1 MKPVR
6 SFLVAAALAA
16 SLLPVVALA
25 ADAASPPAGGPE
37 VEERLKAA
45 RQRLEEAAREVAQL
59 SGQLGRNFQLRIG
72 GMPGDAPVPR
82 ALIGVNIDNASGR
95 DGAHVVN
102 VSPGSPAAEAGIK
115 PGDVITSIA
124 GADLTK
130 DSDPSRALVEKM
142 AQVEPNL
149 KLQVGVLRDGK
160 KMDFDVTP
168 RPAPP
173 ITINLA
179 QGVAPPVPVAPG
191 MPPAPGVR
199 RFELQRIEPQQPAGP
214 EGLEAFRG
222 MLERAGGPDTG
233 ARFQGMEFATLSERL
248 GSYFGVKAGVLVVRA
263 GMESP
268 FKLQDGDVILAIDG
282 REATSAQHAGRILRS
297 YQPGEKLT
305 LRVQRDRKAI
315 NIEVNAPGGRN

>member
-1 MKPVR
+1 MKLVR
-6 SFLVAAALAA
+6 RFVLASTMTVA
-16 SLLPVVALA
+16 LLPVAGLA
-25 ADAASPPAGGPE
+25 ADGSNAATGGQE

-59 SGQLGRNFQLRIG
+59 SGQLGRNFQLRLG
-72 GMPGDAPVPR
+72 ANPGDAPVPR
-82 ALIGVNIDNASGR
+82 ALIGVNIDNTSGR

-124 GADLTK
+124 GADLTR
-130 DSDPSRALVEKM
+130 DSDPARALVEKM

-149 KLQVGVLRDGK
+149 KLQVGVLREGK

-173 ITINLA
+173 IAINLA
-179 QGVAPPVPVAPG
+179 QVAPPVPVAPG
-191 MPPAPGVR
+191 MAPGPGVR
-199 RFELQRIEPQQPAGP
+199 RFELRRTDPQQPAGP

-222 MLERAGGPDTG
+222 MLERAGGLDTG
-233 ARFQGMEFATLSERL
+233 ARFQGTEFATLSERL

-315 NIEVNAPGGRN
+315 NIEANAPGGRD